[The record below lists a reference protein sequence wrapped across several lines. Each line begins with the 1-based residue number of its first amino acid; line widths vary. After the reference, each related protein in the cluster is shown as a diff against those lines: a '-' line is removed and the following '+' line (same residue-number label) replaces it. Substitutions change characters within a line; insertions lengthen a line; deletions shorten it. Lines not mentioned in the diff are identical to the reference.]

1 MTKKARWI
9 TSVIVAADQTTHAMP
24 WERGARRAQMIARRR
39 ALLAP
44 AQPYA
49 RSA

>member
-9 TSVIVAADQTTHAMP
+9 KSVIVAANETTHAMP

-39 ALLAP
+39 AQSTRAL
-44 AQPYA
+44 PYA